1 MIRIPLPNWLL
12 ATVTVA
18 FLYLFG
24 WHMEQKNAVCA
35 GIGMV
40 CSVWCIAELVQRLVE
55 HFRDRRKP

>member
-18 FLYLFG
+18 FLFLFS
-24 WHMEQKNAVCA
+24 WHFEQKNALFA
-35 GIGMV
+35 FIGV
-40 CSVWCIAELVQRLVE
+40 ACFVWCLAELVKRLVE